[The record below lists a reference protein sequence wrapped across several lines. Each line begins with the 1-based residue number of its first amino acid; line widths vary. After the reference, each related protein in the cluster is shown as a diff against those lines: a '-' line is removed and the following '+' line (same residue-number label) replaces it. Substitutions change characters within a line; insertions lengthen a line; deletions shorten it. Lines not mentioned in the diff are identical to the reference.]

1 MTLPTYPVAQ
11 SGALPTTP
19 PPTVPATAQQVS
31 VGRLVSRS
39 FSVWWSNLL
48 KFGALTLLVIVPAIA
63 LVAGVAYASVAAARG
78 GDGGLAAGVS
88 GPVLMTIAVF
98 PVMLAAMVVQMG
110 ALTYGAVQHLA
121 GRPVRF
127 GPMLAAGFRRAIPL
141 IGVGVVACAMVM
153 TGFVLLVVPGI
164 VVGCALGVAI
174 PAVVVEKIG
183 PLAAIRR
190 SFGLTRGHRLTFF
203 AASFV
208 LGMVV
213 SAANMAMQLG
223 VVLFGELGA
232 VAALFGGV
240 LYLLLAALPMLLP
253 AVAYHEL
260 RAAKEGIVTEEL
272 VKVFE

>member
-1 MTLPTYPVAQ
+1 
-11 SGALPTTP
+11 LPTTP
-19 PPTVPATAQQVS
+19 PPAFSAAAQPVS

-39 FSVWWSNLL
+39 FSVWWSNIL
-48 KFGALTLLVIVPAIA
+48 KFAALTLLVIVPAVG
-63 LVAGVAYASVAAARG
+63 LVAGVTYASVAAARG
-78 GDGGLAAGVS
+78 GGGFPAAGLF
-88 GPVLMTIAVF
+88 GPQLVIIVIF
-98 PVMLAAMVVQMG
+98 PVTLLAMVVQMG

-127 GPMLAAGFRRAIPL
+127 GPMLAAGLRRALPL
-141 IGVGVVACAMVM
+141 IGVGIVAGAMVM
-153 TGFVLLVVPGI
+153 TGFLLLVVPGI
-164 VVGCALGVAI
+164 IVGCAVGVAI

-183 PLAAIRR
+183 PIAAIKR

-213 SAANMAMQLG
+213 SASNLAMQLG
-223 VVLFGELGA
+223 VVLLGELGSA
-232 VAALFGGV
+232 AALFGGV
-240 LYLLLAALPMLLP
+240 VYLLVAALPMLLP

>member
-1 MTLPTYPVAQ
+1 V
-11 SGALPTTP
+11 
-19 PPTVPATAQQVS
+19 AQQVS

-48 KFGALTLLVIVPAIA
+48 RFGALTLLVIVPALA
-63 LVAGVAYASVAAARG
+63 LVAGAAYASVAAARG
-78 GDGGLAAGVS
+78 GEGFADGVR

-98 PVMLAAMVVQMG
+98 PVMLVAMVVQMG
-110 ALTYGAVQHLA
+110 ALTYGAFQHLA

-127 GPMLAAGFRRAIPL
+127 GPMLAAGLRRALPL
-141 IGVGVVACAMVM
+141 IGVGIVAGAMVVI
-153 TGFVLLVVPGI
+153 GFLLLVVPGI
-164 VVGCALGVAI
+164 IVGCAVGVAI

-183 PLAAIRR
+183 PIAAIRR

-208 LGMVV
+208 LGLAV
-213 SAANMAMQLG
+213 SAANTAMQLA
-223 VVLFGELGA
+223 VVLLGELGA

-240 LYLLLAALPMLLP
+240 LYLLVAALPMLLP

-260 RAAKEGIVTEEL
+260 RAAKEGIVTQEL